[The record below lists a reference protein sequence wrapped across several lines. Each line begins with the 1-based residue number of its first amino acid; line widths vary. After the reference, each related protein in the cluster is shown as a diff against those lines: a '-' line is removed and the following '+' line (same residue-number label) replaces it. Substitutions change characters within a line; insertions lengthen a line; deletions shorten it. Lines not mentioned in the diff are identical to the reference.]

1 MIPWSISIGLDHTC
15 MGSCCLLSISG
26 WELHLGLEFCISQ
39 IISPKGQSARAMI
52 PVATIPVSSRFRE
65 ISLKTCL

>member
-1 MIPWSISIGLDHTC
+1 MIPWSISIGLC

-39 IISPKGQSARAMI
+39 ISPRGQSARAMI
-52 PVATIPVSSRFRE
+52 PVATFPVATIPVSSRFPL
-65 ISLKTCL
+65 IAS